1 MKNTLFKKGLVVWII
16 ILFVGVCFLSCVSS
30 KDISISYNKILE
42 DNNEIKSSDDYR
54 EIYTN
59 INGWC
64 WSIEEKRRSIF
75 IHHDVELWGYANLNI
90 KGIRFPFNFF
100 DEYVDYVKVP
110 CLLGRIIYDR
120 SPLIVNGVAFGNIEW
135 SEYK

>member
-42 DNNEIKSSDDYR
+42 DNNEIKTSDDYR
-54 EIYTN
+54 EIYTY

-100 DEYVDYVKVP
+100 NEYAGYVKVP